1 MLDNLKYRKPNFNRE
16 WLEANRYP
24 EFQDIGKSGWLELA
38 PNGSVVRYSKIK
50 DVLGNV
56 NLDFDSLE
64 KDKKL
69 RFIEAYKTGVVEVP
83 IAVKFNDFEYDLLGG
98 NTRLAGLIRIGHDP
112 KIWVVQAPGWDYDD
126 SEESLGEEIEGG
138 LSDNKTLIQIAKKH
152 DAKGYYH
159 IQDMIKSLRKELNMG
174 VKIEMEHTDS
184 EEIAKEIAMDHLWEN
199 PSYYTELKKAQIEE
213 DCWDGYKQ
221 VGGKMKNGKM
231 VPNCVPTNESTE
243 EINEGE
249 NQPTNPS
256 LWSRAKSMAK
266 SKFDVYPSAYANGW
280 AAKWYKSKGG
290 GWKKKSKNESTEELS
305 EDLRRWFKEKWV
317 DVSKKVDGKHPPCG
331 RKDADG
337 KSYPKCRPSKKISKE
352 TPKVASSYDKD
363 EKKAMTQQKRRA
375 EKEEP
380 KVGKGNKPT
389 MTHFDEMTGAASA
402 GAFSAPM
409 SFTKKDLK
417 EAMDAGISAAA
428 AFDVPL
434 FGATTKGGRKDPL
447 KIDGPES
454 IGKSRAVKD
463 KSFPKFGGPGGIF
476 IKIKDKCKKFPY
488 CNQGDIN
495 AIEILRETI
504 EDTAKKHGLPIGEVE
519 KIVLKG
525 IKDIF
530 I

>member
-1 MLDNLKYRKPNFNRE
+1 MLDNLKYRKPNFSRE

-24 EFQDIGKSGWLELA
+24 EFQDLGKSGWLELA

-69 RFIEAYKTGVVEVP
+69 RFIEDYKTGVIEVP

-112 KIWVVQAPGWDYDD
+112 KIWVVQAPGWDYND
-126 SEESLGEEIEGG
+126 SEESL
-138 LSDNKTLIQIAKKH
+138 D
-152 DAKGYYH
+152 
-159 IQDMIKSLRKELNMG
+159 
-174 VKIEMEHTDS
+174 
-184 EEIAKEIAMDHLWEN
+184 EEIA
-199 PSYYTELKKAQIEE
+199 IEE

-231 VPNCVPTNESTE
+231 VPNCVPTNEASSPAQQAAIA
-243 EINEGE
+243 IN
-249 NQPTNPS
+249 
-256 LWSRAKSMAK
+256 M
-266 SKFDVYPSAYANGW
+266 
-280 AAKWYKSKGG
+280 
-290 GWKKKSKNESTEELS
+290 KKKGIEPKNESTEELE

-337 KSYPKCRPSKKISKE
+337 KSYPKCRPSKKVSKD

-363 EKKAMTQQKRRA
+363 EKKSMTQQKRRA
-375 EKEEP
+375 EKKEP

-389 MTHFDEMTGAASA
+389 MTHFDEMTGAVSA

-409 SFTKKDLK
+409 SFTKKDIK

>member
-1 MLDNLKYRKPNFNRE
+1 MLDKLKYRKPNFNRE

-24 EFQDIGKSGWLELA
+24 EFQDIGKSGWLKLA
-38 PNGSVVRYSKIK
+38 PNGSVVRYSNIK

-64 KDKKL
+64 KDKKQ
-69 RFIEAYKTGVVEVP
+69 RFIEDYKTGVIEVP

-112 KIWVVQAPGWDYDD
+112 KIWVVQAPGWDYND
-126 SEESLGEEIEGG
+126 SEESL
-138 LSDNKTLIQIAKKH
+138 D
-152 DAKGYYH
+152 
-159 IQDMIKSLRKELNMG
+159 
-174 VKIEMEHTDS
+174 
-184 EEIAKEIAMDHLWEN
+184 EEIA
-199 PSYYTELKKAQIEE
+199 IEE

-256 LWSRAKSMAK
+256 LWSRAKSLAK

-290 GWKKKSKNESTEELS
+290 GWKKKKKTKNESTEELS

-337 KSYPKCRPSKKISKE
+337 KSYPKCRPSKKVSKD

-389 MTHFDEMTGAASA
+389 MTHFDEMTGAVSA

>member
-1 MLDNLKYRKPNFNRE
+1 MLDKLKYRKPNFNRE

-38 PNGSVVRYSKIK
+38 PNGSVVRYSNIK

-64 KDKKL
+64 KDKKR
-69 RFIEAYKTGVVEVP
+69 RFIEDYKTGVIEVP

-112 KIWVVQAPGWDYDD
+112 KIWVVQAPGWDYND

-199 PSYYTELKKAQIEE
+199 PSYYTELKKSQIEE
-213 DCWDGYKQ
+213 DCWKGYKQ

-231 VPNCVPTNESTE
+231 VPNCVPTNEASSPAQQAAIA
-243 EINEGE
+243 IN
-249 NQPTNPS
+249 
-256 LWSRAKSMAK
+256 M
-266 SKFDVYPSAYANGW
+266 
-280 AAKWYKSKGG
+280 
-290 GWKKKSKNESTEELS
+290 
-305 EDLRRWFKEKWV
+305 KEK
-317 DVSKKVDGKHPPCG
+317 G
-331 RKDADG
+331 
-337 KSYPKCRPSKKISKE
+337 I
-352 TPKVASSYDKD
+352 
-363 EKKAMTQQKRRA
+363 
-375 EKEEP
+375 EP

-389 MTHFDEMTGAASA
+389 MTHFDEMTGAVSA

-409 SFTKKDLK
+409 SFSKNDIK

>member
-24 EFQDIGKSGWLELA
+24 EFQSIGKSGWLELA
-38 PNGSVVRYSKIK
+38 PNGSVVRYSNIK

-64 KDKKL
+64 KDKKQ
-69 RFIEAYKTGVVEVP
+69 RFIEDYKTGVIEVP

-98 NTRLAGLIRIGHDP
+98 NTRLAGLVRIGHDP
-112 KIWVVQAPGWDYDD
+112 KIWVVQAPGWDYND
-126 SEESLGEEIEGG
+126 SEESLGEEI
-138 LSDNKTLIQIAKKH
+138 S
-152 DAKGYYH
+152 
-159 IQDMIKSLRKELNMG
+159 
-174 VKIEMEHTDS
+174 
-184 EEIAKEIAMDHLWEN
+184 
-199 PSYYTELKKAQIEE
+199 IEE
-213 DCWDGYKQ
+213 DCWKGYKQ

-231 VPNCVPTNESTE
+231 VPNCVPTNEASSPAQQAAIAINMKEKGIEPKNESTE

-256 LWSRAKSMAK
+256 LWSRAKSLAK

-290 GWKKKSKNESTEELS
+290 GWKKKKKTKNESTEELS

-337 KSYPKCRPSKKISKE
+337 KSYPKCRPSKKVSKD